1 MTDEKKLEKCIEQ
14 MENEVRVWDEEHD
27 PETKEKLL
35 LLTKIDIII
44 KDRIKE
50 LTNAQVWYIRS
61 EIGKIL
67 TYQIAE
73 EITENM
79 RGRLYRANNYIIN
92 PIQTAIN
99 DRINS
104 KYQFTHNELIITINR
119 TYSEFESHRGEIMQ
133 YTAITDPLSKY
144 LANKH
149 AMEMGDKIMGNIS
162 DWKYDLLNLIESD
175 IENLCGFSHGYEPD
189 DETKNTEGE

>member
-1 MTDEKKLEKCIEQ
+1 MTDEKKLEKFIEQ
-14 MENEVRVWDEEHD
+14 KENEVRVWDEEHD

-67 TYQIAE
+67 TYRIAE
-73 EITENM
+73 EIAENM

-144 LANKH
+144 LANKN
-149 AMEMGDKIMGNIS
+149 AMEMCDKIMGNIS

-175 IENLCGFSHGYEPD
+175 IENLCGFSHEYEPD
-189 DETKNTEGE
+189 DETKNTEGK